1 MIVMAHSEE
10 QKIKHRDVMR
20 RWREKNYKKAQLQGY
35 ESAKRSRLSKRIPCP
50 KCGVLMKHTAKFCM
64 KCCTG
69 DQHPAWKGGKYLDA
83 AGYVLVMGLPNE
95 CGLTKN
101 GYIREHRRVMQEILG
116 RPLFKDETVHHKN
129 GIRADNR
136 PENLELWAS
145 RQPAGQRVADLLEY
159 AEMIIKTYKRR
170 ERW

>member
-1 MIVMAHSEE
+1 MPKV
-10 QKIKHRDVMR
+10 
-20 RWREKNYKKAQLQGY
+20 WRTY
-35 ESAKRSRLSKRIPCP
+35 ETHGK
-50 KCGVLMKHTAKFCM
+50 VLHE
-64 KCCTG
+64 CCVG

-83 AGYVLVMGLPNE
+83 AGYVLVFGLPNE
-95 CGLTKN
+95 CGVTKN

-145 RQPAGQRVADLLEY
+145 RQPAGQRVTDLLEY
-159 AEMIIKTYKRR
+159 AEMIIKTYKRQ
-170 ERW
+170 EKW